1 MTRARPPEAP
11 AAPAAS
17 AGPREGYRQ
26 FALYTVIGG
35 SGVLLDLALF
45 AVLFNVA
52 GLDEQAANLLG
63 TSAGITNNFVWNSLF
78 TFRRTDRPLVRFAR
92 FYLVGLS
99 GLALTA
105 ALLWLLSD
113 VLGIDAN
120 LVKLVSLPLVLA
132 LQFWLNKKW
141 SFR

>member
-1 MTRARPPEAP
+1 MTRVKPPETSTAP
-11 AAPAAS
+11 AAPT
-17 AGPREGYRQ
+17 GLWGRYRQ

-35 SGVLLDLALF
+35 SGVLLDLVLF
-45 AVLFNVA
+45 VVLFNAV
-52 GLDEQAANLLG
+52 GTDEQAANLIS

-78 TFRRTDRPLVRFAR
+78 TFRRTDRPLVRFGR
-92 FYLVGLS
+92 FYLVGMS

-113 VLGIDAN
+113 VLGVDAN
-120 LVKLVSLPLVLA
+120 LIKCASLPLVLA
-132 LQFWLNKKW
+132 LQFWLNKRW